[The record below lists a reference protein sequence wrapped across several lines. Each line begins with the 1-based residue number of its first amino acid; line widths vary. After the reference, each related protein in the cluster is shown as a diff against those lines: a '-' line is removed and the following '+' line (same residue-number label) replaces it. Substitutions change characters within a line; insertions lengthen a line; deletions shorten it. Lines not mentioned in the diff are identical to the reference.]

1 MPSRTLQKDSLLP
14 QSYALKSMNQLRD
27 WTPSNNDDTFNI
39 PSIALQ
45 PRKTS
50 ALKPRLILCHDMAGG
65 YKEDKYIQ
73 GNDYASIYYCQ
84 YFHLVDMFV

>member
-1 MPSRTLQKDSLLP
+1 MPSRTLQKDELLP

-27 WTPSNNDDTFNI
+27 WTPSKDSFNI

-45 PRKTS
+45 PRKTY

-73 GNDYASIYYCQ
+73 GNDYATIYNCQ
-84 YFHLVDMFV
+84 YLHFVDMFI